1 MPNTQLIHAG
11 DPPYASPVIR
21 ALSPASSVGTAYGP
35 DETSQSDSE
44 LSQDAFDQKCSAKL
58 KLDSPKIEE
67 ELRSFSTLIQPQP
80 QNPTEEKMF
89 FDMILRGL
97 RTRVQHLEEEEI
109 LQQVLRRGSQ
119 VGLEQPPSDDNIDN
133 LMRTMTAMSTGN
145 VRQVSDGPWNRTKRD
160 VSNDSF
166 NYEHTVVREKQYNV

>member
-1 MPNTQLIHAG
+1 MPNAQLIHTG

-21 ALSPASSVGTAYGP
+21 APSPASSVGTAYGP
-35 DETSQSDSE
+35 DETCQSDSE
-44 LSQDAFDQKCSAKL
+44 LSQEAFEQKWSAKL

-67 ELRSFSTLIQPQP
+67 ELRSFSALIQPLP

-89 FDMILRGL
+89 FDMILHGL
-97 RTRVQHLEEEEI
+97 RTRIQHLEEEEI
-109 LQQVLRRGSQ
+109 LQQMLRRGSQ
-119 VGLEQPPSDDNIDN
+119 VGLEQTPSNDNIDD

-145 VRQVSDGPWNRTKRD
+145 GQQVSDGPWDRPKHD

-166 NYEHTVVREKQYNV
+166 NYEDTVVRGKPKI